1 MENVTF
7 GIPADKKMGKTKKI
21 MVFSGKGGVGKST
34 VSANL
39 AYILS
44 MDENVK
50 VGLMDVDIHGPN
62 IPKFFGVEDAKL
74 FSKDQKI
81 EPVKIKPNLLM
92 VSMGLLLPDRDTAVI
107 WRGPLKIK
115 LIKQFIQDVNWQQP
129 DYMVIDLPPGTGD
142 EPLSIAQEF
151 KNVDGAVIVT
161 TPQDLALLDS
171 RKAVDFARK
180 LNIPVLG
187 IIENMSGLICPYCGK
202 RIDLFKTGGGKKAA
216 EELKIPFLGAVPI
229 DPKIVELTDEGIPY
243 LEKFSDS
250 EAGKAFKMIAENITK
265 ELEKSGAK
273 K

>member
-1 MENVTF
+1 MENVSF

-21 MVFSGKGGVGKST
+21 MIFSGKGGVGKST
-34 VSANL
+34 VAANL

-44 MDENVK
+44 TDENIR

-74 FSKDQKI
+74 FSKDEKI

-92 VSMGLLLPDRDTAVI
+92 VSMGLLLPNKDTAVI

-115 LIKQFIQDVNWQQP
+115 LIKQFIQDVNWGEL

-151 KNVDGAVIVT
+151 KDVDGAVIVT
-161 TPQDLALLDS
+161 TPQEMALLDS

-180 LNIPVLG
+180 VNLPVLG
-187 IIENMSGLICPYCGK
+187 IIENMSGLTCPYCGK
-202 RIDLFKTGGGKKAA
+202 KIDLFKVGGGKKAA
-216 EELKIPFLGAVPI
+216 EELKVPFLGAVPI
-229 DPKIVELTDEGIPY
+229 DPKIVEETDKGVPY
-243 LEKFSDS
+243 LEKFSNS
-250 EAGKAFKMIAENITK
+250 EAGKAFKTIAENIVK
-265 ELEKSGAK
+265 EIEKAGVK

>member
-1 MENVTF
+1 MENVSF

-34 VSANL
+34 VAANL

-44 MDENVK
+44 FDENTI

-74 FSKDQKI
+74 ISKDEKI
-81 EPVKIKPNLLM
+81 EPVRIKPNLLM
-92 VSMGLLLPDRDTAVI
+92 VSMGLLLPDKDTAVI

-115 LIKQFIQDVNWQQP
+115 LIKQFIQDVNWGEP
-129 DYMVIDLPPGTGD
+129 DYMVVDLPPGTGD

-151 KNVDGAVIVT
+151 KGVDGAVVVT
-161 TPQDLALLDS
+161 TPQGLALLDS

-187 IIENMSGLICPYCGK
+187 IVENMSGLICPHCGEK
-202 RIDLFKTGGGKKAA
+202 IDLFKTGGGKKAA
-216 EELKIPFLGAVPI
+216 GELNVPFLGAVPI
-229 DPKIVELTDEGIPY
+229 DPKIVELTDEGVPY
-243 LEKFSDS
+243 MEKFKDS
-250 EAGKAFKMIAENITK
+250 EAGKSFQSIADKIK
-265 ELEKSGAK
+265 EALNK
-273 K
+273 